1 MENKMEKIIEFFTL
15 DPSDPIVFIAQIFG
29 LISLAG
35 NLFTFAVSKRKHI
48 FIAKIFCDFT
58 ASINLLMLGATVGG
72 AICGLNVLRSLI
84 FYQRGEKRWASHIL
98 VPIFFVALTVGCSLL
113 DWGGVYSLL
122 PTVGSI
128 FAIVGFWQH
137 DPRLIKLFNL
147 PCVTLWMIYNFLS
160 GSIGNSIANAI
171 SVVTILASLIMAG
184 IDYLKKR
191 GENQEFTTPNTAQEE

>member
-35 NLFTFAVSKRKHI
+35 NLFTFTVSKRKHI
-48 FIAKIFCDFT
+48 FISKIFCDFT

-137 DPRLIKLFNL
+137 DPRLIKLINL

-171 SVVTILASLIMAG
+171 SVVTILASLIIAG

>member
-1 MENKMEKIIEFFTL
+1 MEKIIEFFTL

>member
-113 DWGGVYSLL
+113 DWGGAYSLL

-147 PCVTLWMIYNFLS
+147 PCVTLWMIYNVIS
-160 GSIGNSIANAI
+160 GSIGTSIANAI
-171 SVVTILASLIMAG
+171 SIVTILASLIMAG